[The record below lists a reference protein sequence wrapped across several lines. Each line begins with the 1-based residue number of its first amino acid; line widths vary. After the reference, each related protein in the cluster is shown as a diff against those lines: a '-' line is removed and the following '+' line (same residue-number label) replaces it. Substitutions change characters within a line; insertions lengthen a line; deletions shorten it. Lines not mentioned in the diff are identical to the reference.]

1 MKKIILILLIF
12 VSSVLSAEMVYV
24 MSRKDYYD
32 LCATISAYK
41 TDYQTGIKYQFYH
54 ITSLIQ
60 DLENI
65 KNKLE
70 AKEKSTFSNDMEV
83 LISSVSCL
91 RYSIPAKTHRQF
103 EIITDI
109 LEGLQKYDDKRYYSG
124 ANSRLDRKLTT
135 DEKLSILGGRIDLLE
150 MRLLKMEGLIK

>member
-12 VSSVLSAEMVYV
+12 ASSILSAETVYV

-60 DLENI
+60 DLEDI

-70 AKEKSTFSNDMEV
+70 AKEKSTFSSDIDWNIIIKV
-83 LISSVSCL
+83 LN
-91 RYSIPAKTHRQF
+91 
-103 EIITDI
+103 E
-109 LEGLQKYDDKRYYSG
+109 YDNKKYYSG
-124 ANSRLDRKLTT
+124 ANSRLDRELTT
-135 DEKLSILGGRIDLLE
+135 NEKISILGGKIDLLE
-150 MRLLKMEGLIK
+150 KQLKRFMKIKLEGKK

>member
-12 VSSVLSAEMVYV
+12 VSSVLSAETVYV

-32 LCATISAYK
+32 LCATISAYR

-60 DLENI
+60 DLKNI

-70 AKEKSTFSNDMEV
+70 AKEKSTFSSDIDWDIVKKV
-83 LISSVSCL
+83 L
-91 RYSIPAKTHRQF
+91 R
-103 EIITDI
+103 E
-109 LEGLQKYDDKRYYSG
+109 YDNKKYYSG
-124 ANSRLDRKLTT
+124 ANSRLDRELTT
-135 DEKLSILGGRIDLLE
+135 DEKISILGGRIDLLE
-150 MRLLKMEGLIK
+150 KQLKRFMKIK

>member
-1 MKKIILILLIF
+1 MKKIILVLFLM
-12 VSSVLSAEMVYV
+12 SSVLSAETVYV
-24 MSRKDYYD
+24 MTRKDYYE
-32 LCATISAYK
+32 LCAKISAYK

-70 AKEKSTFSNDMEV
+70 AKEKSTFSSDIDWDIVKKV
-83 LISSVSCL
+83 L
-91 RYSIPAKTHRQF
+91 R
-103 EIITDI
+103 E
-109 LEGLQKYDDKRYYSG
+109 YDNKKYYSG
-124 ANSRLDRKLTT
+124 ANSRLDRELTT

-150 MRLLKMEGLIK
+150 MRLLKTEGLIK

>member
-12 VSSVLSAEMVYV
+12 VSSVLSAETVYV
-24 MSRKDYYD
+24 ISRKDYY
-32 LCATISAYK
+32 
-41 TDYQTGIKYQFYH
+41 
-54 ITSLIQ
+54 

-70 AKEKSTFSNDMEV
+70 AKEKSTFSSDIDWDIVKKV
-83 LISSVSCL
+83 L
-91 RYSIPAKTHRQF
+91 R
-103 EIITDI
+103 E
-109 LEGLQKYDDKRYYSG
+109 YDNLRYYSG
-124 ANSRLDRKLTT
+124 ANSRLDRELTT

>member
-12 VSSVLSAEMVYV
+12 VSSVLSAETVYV

-32 LCATISAYK
+32 LCATISAYR

-60 DLENI
+60 DLKNI

-70 AKEKSTFSNDMEV
+70 AKEKSTFSSDIDWDIVKKV
-83 LISSVSCL
+83 L
-91 RYSIPAKTHRQF
+91 REY
-103 EIITDI
+103 DN
-109 LEGLQKYDDKRYYSG
+109 QKYYSG
-124 ANSRLDRKLTT
+124 ANSRLDRELTT
-135 DEKLSILGGRIDLLE
+135 DEKLSILGEEIDLLE

>member
-12 VSSVLSAEMVYV
+12 ASSVLSAEMVYV

-32 LCATISAYK
+32 LCAKISAYK

-60 DLENI
+60 DLEDI

-70 AKEKSTFSNDMEV
+70 VKEKSTFSSDIDWNIIIKV
-83 LISSVSCL
+83 LN
-91 RYSIPAKTHRQF
+91 
-103 EIITDI
+103 E
-109 LEGLQKYDDKRYYSG
+109 YDNKKYYSG
-124 ANSRLDRKLTT
+124 ANSRLDRELTT
-135 DEKLSILGGRIDLLE
+135 NEKISILGGRIDLLE
-150 MRLLKMEGLIK
+150 KQLKGFMKIKIEMK

>member
-12 VSSVLSAEMVYV
+12 ASSILSAETVYV

-32 LCATISAYK
+32 LCAKISAYK

-60 DLENI
+60 DLEDI

-70 AKEKSTFSNDMEV
+70 AKEKSTFSSDIDWNIIIKV
-83 LISSVSCL
+83 LN
-91 RYSIPAKTHRQF
+91 
-103 EIITDI
+103 E
-109 LEGLQKYDDKRYYSG
+109 YDNKKYYSG
-124 ANSRLDRKLTT
+124 TNSRLDRELTT
-135 DEKLSILGGRIDLLE
+135 NEKISILGGRIDLLE
-150 MRLLKMEGLIK
+150 KQLKRFMKIKIEMK